1 LSSQVYLNWGKL
13 IFPVT
18 SSINYGL
25 RLYVNEVHKN
35 LVTERVEQLLRED
48 GFFDFFTSCML
59 ESIFEMIDNMFEF
72 QIFYGDINEL

>member
-1 LSSQVYLNWGKL
+1 MSFPYTQEMKLSGKL
-13 IFPVT
+13 ILPIT

-48 GFFDFFTSCML
+48 CQTTC
-59 ESIFEMIDNMFEF
+59 
-72 QIFYGDINEL
+72 